1 MKQSKLALTAVM
13 VVAIGLTGANFVGG
27 SLESTEDIS
36 VAKYGTVDSS
46 PIYGHVTIV
55 HSDPEGNILSYIQTD
70 NAVTNQGKD
79 CAVEHIFSAA
89 GGLASNN
96 CVAATANDNF
106 DVIGLTNG
114 QSFPFDAN
122 ATSLNGVELT
132 LNGLAAIAGTVTGN
146 AAAVGT
152 DYTASTS
159 GAIVD
164 IAHTFTAT
172 ADAQGVDGAILY
184 NAAKDAVFAAK
195 EFTPVTLNN
204 LDTLAVTW
212 TITLG

>member
-36 VAKYGTVDSS
+36 VAKYGTVEGSS
-46 PIYGHVTIV
+46 IYGHVTIV
-55 HSDPEGNILSYIQTD
+55 HSDPEGNILSYVQTD

-89 GGLASNN
+89 GGLANNN

-132 LNGLAAIAGTVTGN
+132 LNGLAAVAGTVSGN

-164 IAHTFTAT
+164 IANTFTST

-184 NAAKDAVFAAK
+184 NAAKDAAFAAK
-195 EFTPVTLNN
+195 EFTAVTLNTS
-204 LDTLAVTW
+204 DTLAVTW

>member
-36 VAKYGTVDSS
+36 VAKYGTVEGS

-55 HSDPEGNILSYIQTD
+55 HSDPEGNILSYVQTD

-89 GGLASNN
+89 GGLANNN
-96 CVAATANDNF
+96 CLAATANDNF

-132 LNGLAAIAGTVTGN
+132 LNGLAAVAGAVSGN
-146 AAAVGT
+146 AAALGT

-164 IAHTFTAT
+164 IANTFTAT

-184 NAAKDAVFAAK
+184 NAAKDSVFAAK
-195 EFTPVTLNN
+195 EFTAVTLNN

-212 TITLG
+212 TITL

>member
-36 VAKYGTVDSS
+36 VAKYGTVEGS

-89 GGLASNN
+89 GGLANNN
-96 CVAATANDNF
+96 CVAAGANDNF

-132 LNGLAAIAGTVTGN
+132 LNGLAAVAGTVSGN
-146 AAAVGT
+146 AAALGT

-164 IAHTFTAT
+164 IANTFTAT

-184 NAAKDAVFAAK
+184 NAAKDSVFAAK
-195 EFTPVTLNN
+195 EFTAVTLNDQ
-204 LDTLAVTW
+204 DTLAVTW

>member
-36 VAKYGTVDSS
+36 VAKYGTVEGS
-46 PIYGHVTIV
+46 PIYGHITIV
-55 HSDPEGNILSYIQTD
+55 HSDPEGNILSYAQTD

-89 GGLASNN
+89 GGLANNN
-96 CVAATANDNF
+96 CLGAANDNF

-132 LNGLAAIAGTVTGN
+132 LNGLAAIAGAVTGN

-159 GAIVD
+159 GAKVD
-164 IAHTFTAT
+164 INNLFTAT

-184 NAAKDAVFAAK
+184 NAAKNAVFAAK
-195 EFTPVTLNN
+195 EFTAVTLNDQ
-204 LDTLAVTW
+204 DTLDVTW

>member
-36 VAKYGTVDSS
+36 VAKYGTVEGS

-55 HSDPEGNILSYIQTD
+55 HSDPEGNILSYVQTD

-89 GGLASNN
+89 GGLTLNN
-96 CVAATANDNF
+96 CPAVTANDNF

-132 LNGLAAIAGTVTGN
+132 LNGLAAVAGTVTGN

-164 IAHTFTAT
+164 IANTFTST

-184 NAAKDAVFAAK
+184 NAAKDAAFAAK
-195 EFTPVTLNN
+195 EFTAVTLNTS
-204 LDTLAVTW
+204 DTLAVTW

>member
-36 VAKYGTVDSS
+36 VAKYGTVEGS

-89 GGLASNN
+89 GGLANNN

-132 LNGLAAIAGTVTGN
+132 LNGLAAVAGTVSGN
-146 AAAVGT
+146 AAALGT

-164 IAHTFTAT
+164 IANTFTAT

-184 NAAKDAVFAAK
+184 NAAKDSVFAAK
-195 EFTPVTLNN
+195 EFTAVTLNN